1 MTIEELKQKALS
13 LTLEPGVYL
22 MKDKNGEIIYVGKA
36 KALKNRVVSYFR
48 NVSAHNSKTRKMV
61 SLVNDFDYIVTGSEF
76 EALILEC
83 SLIKL
88 HSPKYNILLKD
99 DKGYSYIRISD
110 GPFPRLSQSFK
121 RGEEGTFIGPYLS
134 AFAVKQMVEQAN
146 LIFKLPT
153 CKKQF
158 PKDFKKARP
167 CLNFYINR
175 CMGLCQGKIREEDYQ
190 KIFSEALEY
199 IKGGGVLSEEALQ
212 KGMEEAAEALDFE
225 KAAQLRDR
233 IRALHH
239 IADTQNVLLGEDRFL
254 DVWGFA
260 ENGDTVF
267 AVVIKVREGILADK
281 QNFSFEGSSL
291 SEVKNELL
299 FRYYS
304 QTREF
309 PKAVLVD
316 EETEDLD
323 LLSEFL
329 SHCANGKLS
338 AVIPKRGERKKL
350 LEMAKNNA
358 VEQLSLKVSRTGKE
372 VAVLEELS
380 KLLGLEKTPLR
391 IESYDISNWG
401 ETGKVGGMVVFE
413 NGRPLKSAYKR
424 FSIKT
429 VAGQDDYASMKE
441 VLSRRLTRFL
451 SGDENFAPLPDL
463 ILLDGGKG
471 HVSAVREVLNELSLS
486 IPLFGMVKDSR
497 HRTRAIVTE
506 DGEIAISPV
515 RSVFTFVTA
524 IQDEVHRYAISYQR
538 TLHKKA
544 TYQSVLTEVKGIGEK
559 KQKALLRAFKTKK
572 ALKDA
577 TVEQLMEAA
586 KIKEETARELKE
598 RIDDM

>member
-1 MTIEELKQKALS
+1 
-13 LTLEPGVYL
+13 
-22 MKDKNGEIIYVGKA
+22 
-36 KALKNRVVSYFR
+36 
-48 NVSAHNSKTRKMV
+48 
-61 SLVNDFDYIVTGSEF
+61 
-76 EALILEC
+76 
-83 SLIKL
+83 
-88 HSPKYNILLKD
+88 
-99 DKGYSYIRISD
+99 
-110 GPFPRLSQSFK
+110 
-121 RGEEGTFIGPYLS
+121 
-134 AFAVKQMVEQAN
+134 
-146 LIFKLPT
+146 
-153 CKKQF
+153 
-158 PKDFKKARP
+158 
-167 CLNFYINR
+167 
-175 CMGLCQGKIREEDYQ
+175 MGLCGKR
-190 KIFSEALEY
+190 
-199 IKGGGVLSEEALQ
+199 
-212 KGMEEAAEALDFE
+212 
-225 KAAQLRDR
+225 
-233 IRALHH
+233 
-239 IADTQNVLLGEDRFL
+239 
-254 DVWGFA
+254 
-260 ENGDTVF
+260 DTVF

-413 NGRPLKSAYKR
+413 NGRPPQKR
-424 FSIKT
+424 IQAVFHQDGRRSGRLCVYERGAFEKAHP
-429 VAGQDDYASMKE
+429 VFKRRREFRALAGSDFVGWRKRAC
-441 VLSRRLTRFL
+441 L
-451 SGDENFAPLPDL
+451 
-463 ILLDGGKG
+463 GGERG
-471 HVSAVREVLNELSLS
+471 INELSLS

-559 KQKALLRAFKTKK
+559 SKKRCFGRLRPKSAQGC
-572 ALKDA
+572 DRR
-577 TVEQLMEAA
+577 
-586 KIKEETARELKE
+586 TAYGSG
-598 RIDDM
+598 

>member
-175 CMGLCQGKIREEDYQ
+175 CMGLCQGKISEEEYQ

-538 TLHKKA
+538 TLHKKS

>member
-175 CMGLCQGKIREEDYQ
+175 CMGLCQGKISEEEYQ

-515 RSVFTFVTA
+515 RSVFTFVTS

-572 ALKDA
+572 ALKEA
-577 TVEQLMEAA
+577 TVQQLMEAA
-586 KIKEETARELKE
+586 KIKEETAIQLKE
-598 RIDDM
+598 KIDGM